1 MGDPA
6 GSCLRSTNSNNRSC
20 TSQLR
25 SGTFLL
31 GSTTL
36 HCIYLSILEDFSSV
50 TGTILHC
57 TFSHSSLLL
66 LFRLP
71 SLFLPLSLISPHFL
85 LRALPLYR
93 FLDYPS
99 SSFLLYSLL
108 FRHVA
113 LYCLVLSCPTLYCE
127 KFRSDEPT

>member
-1 MGDPA
+1 VGDPA
-6 GSCLRSTNSNNRSC
+6 GSCLRSTTSNNRSC

-36 HCIYLSILEDFSSV
+36 HRVFEYFGGFFQCYRHYIALHVFSSQSPP
-50 TGTILHC
+50 T
-57 TFSHSSLLL
+57 
-66 LFRLP
+66 LP
-71 SLFLPLSLISPHFL
+71 PPLSLPASFLISPHFL

-113 LYCLVLSCPTLYCE
+113 LYCLVLSCPTLFCE